1 MKKKIYTIM
10 ENLKNKE
17 FKVIRVNKKEF
28 ELDNGDVYP
37 HTFELDENIS
47 IEEFQK
53 LLDQSQQTMIS
64 HLQKLSDN
72 K

>member
-1 MKKKIYTIM
+1 MRKKIYTIM

-17 FKVIRVNKKEF
+17 FKVVRVSKTEF

-37 HTFELDENIS
+37 HTFELDEDIS

-64 HLQKLSDN
+64 HLQKISDN